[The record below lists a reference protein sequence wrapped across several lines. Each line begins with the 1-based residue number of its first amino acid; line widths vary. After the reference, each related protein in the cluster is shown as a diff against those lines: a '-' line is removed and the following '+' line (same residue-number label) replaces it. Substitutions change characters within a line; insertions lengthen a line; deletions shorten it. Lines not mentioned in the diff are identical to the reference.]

1 MGKRQRRPGRSLSD
15 LILPKQQ
22 VNKEFKDNRERF
34 RLFNKMF
41 KEPKTWSLHILTLIS
56 VILTVVPL
64 CVPGAIYN
72 ATTISFL
79 VAGAV
84 MSIGGEQG
92 ANYHYYKYSLL
103 ANNRQFDSVKWNIRF
118 NQGMRLISMTG
129 WVLST
134 FALVMMLFT
143 NDGSI
148 SEIW

>member
-1 MGKRQRRPGRSLSD
+1 MGKRNRRPGRSFSD
-15 LILPKQQ
+15 LILPKQEI
-22 VNKEFKDNRERF
+22 NKEFTDNRDRF
-34 RLFNKMF
+34 RKFNKFF
-41 KEPKTWSLHILTLIS
+41 KDPKTWSLHVLTLIS
-56 VILTVVPL
+56 VCLTVIPL

-79 VAGAV
+79 VVGAV
-84 MSIGGEQG
+84 MSIGGEQA
-92 ANYHYYKYSLL
+92 ANIHYSKYSLI
-103 ANNRQFDSVKWNIRF
+103 ANNRNYDSVKWNIRF

-143 NDGSI
+143 NDGSL